1 MASEIK
7 TGFLAVSVT
16 SFNFSIPG
24 CDYKNIFK
32 NSYLQ
37 NISLGE
43 EEKAWKLVPTLIYS
57 TGLFICLKMQYLTH
71 GTWSLCFGDG
81 ITAEKLSLPD
91 SFVHFWSPGTVYS
104 WDQANMRKPIKG
116 SLGPGQFRNSPALL
130 VS

>member
-7 TGFLAVSVT
+7 TDFLAVSVT
-16 SFNFSIPG
+16 SFNFSIRG

-57 TGLFICLKMQYLTH
+57 TGL
-71 GTWSLCFGDG
+71 
-81 ITAEKLSLPD
+81 
-91 SFVHFWSPGTVYS
+91 VHLLEDAVLNS
-104 WDQANMRKPIKG
+104 WDLE
-116 SLGPGQFRNSPALL
+116 SLL
-130 VS
+130 VMASLLRN